1 MTFSVLVFGVKKRI
15 VGGYALRIGENLTL
29 NSRIQEIARDLYDIG
44 GMAEEI
50 VAFTGLSELEVYQ
63 RLCRELN
70 ETGWNVRKECQRFGV
85 TSHVFTPEMVEFY
98 RESNGF
104 IFETL
109 VESQNRDR
117 KKKWFQII
125 RFLFGVCNN
134 RPEDV
139 TVLLYGDS
147 VGSDSIFL
155 KQLGFKVTYHDYE
168 SLCSDF
174 AVFRFRKRNLEIS
187 KKSQH
192 KGDKTYDFV
201 ICMEVAEHV
210 PYPDQLVT
218 ELKSLMR
225 PLIGFCIFSE
235 AFSLLTDNYPTHLR
249 ENIAYAGRT
258 DEMFQEV
265 GLYPVWQ
272 DRHRKPV
279 VYGFS
284 RHLYLTADGI
294 RLGPIDR
301 LGKKLLD
308 VFICRSS

>member
-1 MTFSVLVFGVKKRI
+1 MKRII
-15 VGGYALRIGENLTL
+15 VGGCALRIGKNLNL

-44 GMAEEI
+44 GMAEE
-50 VAFTGLSELEVYQ
+50 VMAFTGLSELEVYR
-63 RLCRELN
+63 RLCRELS
-70 ETGWNVRKECQRFGV
+70 ETGWNVRNECQRFGV
-85 TSHVFTPEMVEFY
+85 TPHVFTPEMAEFY
-98 RESNGF
+98 RRSNGF

-117 KKKWFQII
+117 KNKWFQVI
-125 RFLFGVCNN
+125 RFLFGVCDS

-174 AVFRFRKRNLEIS
+174 AVLRFRKRNLEIT

-192 KGDKTYDFV
+192 KGDEAYDFV
-201 ICMEVAEHV
+201 LCMEVAEHV
-210 PYPDQLVT
+210 PHPDRLVA

-225 PLIGFCIFSE
+225 PSTGYCIFSE
-235 AFSLLTDNYPTHLR
+235 AFSLLTDNYPTHLQ

-258 DEMFQEV
+258 DEMFQAV

-284 RHLYLTADGI
+284 KHLYLTADGI
-294 RLGPIDR
+294 RLGLMAR
-301 LGKKLLD
+301 LGKKLLASMHG
-308 VFICRSS
+308 FIQRGHAR